1 MRCFETKKAGKAAL
15 KAALIALLILIGEL
29 AGGYALAGDEHGHG
43 HGHDEEHHDEPE
55 KGPLGGRLLEQD
67 GFAIE
72 IVIFESGVPP
82 EFRLYAYKGDNAVA
96 PQQVK
101 ASVTLERLGGEKNTF
116 RFTPEA
122 DYLVG
127 DGEVSEPHSFAVT
140 VIANYNG
147 KDYRWHYD
155 APEGRTQI
163 SERAAKAAGIIAE
176 TVAPAEIHDTLDL
189 FARVELL
196 PQNRFHVGARYAGIV
211 QSVNVTVGDHVNAGD
226 TIATI
231 ENSDTLQSYAVKAPA
246 SGVVLKRFV
255 NKGDATGKKPLL
267 TIADV
272 STVAVDMSV
281 FAADRTRLAEGQTV
295 IVRELRGERT
305 ATARIDHIAAAA
317 DNNVT
322 HVHATL
328 QNPGNL
334 WRVGD
339 AVRATVQI
347 ATHKVEAAVRAAA
360 IQDFRGMEVVFAQY
374 GDKYEVRMLE
384 TGRRDSEFVEVLG
397 GIAAGTPYVT
407 NNSYLVKADVLKSGA
422 SHDH

>member
-1 MRCFETKKAGKAAL
+1 MKCFEKNKSAAKAI
-15 KAALIALLILIGEL
+15 LIAVLILIGEL
-29 AGGYALAGDEHGHG
+29 AGGHALAGDDHGHG
-43 HGHDEEHHDEPE
+43 RGHDEHHDEPE
-55 KGPLGGRLLEQD
+55 KGPHGGRLLEQD

-72 IVIFESGVPP
+72 ITIFESGVPP
-82 EFRLYAYKGDNAVA
+82 EFRLYAYRNGEAIA

-101 ASVTLERLGGEKNTF
+101 AGVLLERLGGEKNTF
-116 RFTPEA
+116 GFTPEA

-140 VIANYNG
+140 VSANYGG

-155 APEGRTQI
+155 APEGRSQI
-163 SERAAKAAGIIAE
+163 SARAAQAAGIKTE

-211 QSVNVTVGDHVNAGD
+211 QSVNVTVGDHVTTGD
-226 TIATI
+226 VIATI
-231 ENSDTLQSYAVKAPA
+231 ENSDTLQRYAVKAPA

-255 NKGDATGKKPLL
+255 NKGDAVGEKPLL

-281 FAADRTRLAEGQTV
+281 FAADRTRLAEGQLV
-295 IVRELRGERT
+295 IVRELRGDRM
-305 ATARIDHIAAAA
+305 AMARIDHIAAVA

-322 HVHATL
+322 HVHASL
-328 QNPGNL
+328 QNPENL

-347 ATHKVEAAVRAAA
+347 ATHKVEAAVRADA

-374 GDKYEVRMLE
+374 GDQYEVRMLE
-384 TGRRDSEFVEVLG
+384 TGRRDGEFVEVLG

-407 NNSYLVKADVLKSGA
+407 GNSYLVKADVLKSGA